1 MASFFSSQKY
11 SKIPSNEDEYDV
23 KMSYQYTTAPFSS
36 TTRGAR
42 SDSSGSYSSI
52 ASSDSAYEKLAPRAE
67 DIAFYDTLN
76 GKYDTYEKAS
86 SESKDRKV
94 RFALEKDLP
103 AL

>member
-1 MASFFSSQKY
+1 MASFFTSQKY

-23 KMSYQYTTAPFSS
+23 KMSYQYTTAPFTS

-42 SDSSGSYSSI
+42 SDSSGSYSSV
-52 ASSDSAYEKLAPRAE
+52 ASSDSAYEQLAPRAD

-76 GKYDTYEKAS
+76 GKYDTVEKAL
-86 SESKDRKV
+86 ESKDRKV